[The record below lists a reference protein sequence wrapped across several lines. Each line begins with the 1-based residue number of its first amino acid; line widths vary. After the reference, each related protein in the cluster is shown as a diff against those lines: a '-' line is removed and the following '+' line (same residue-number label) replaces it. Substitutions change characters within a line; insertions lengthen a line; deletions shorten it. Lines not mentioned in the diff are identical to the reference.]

1 MLQNLSLKLNS
12 LFERFIDQILDFKQH
27 KCIETVPVNEL
38 NLIMS
43 LCKLMDCLA
52 TKENGVDPFNED
64 TFESMIKLWFLFCMI
79 WSVCAT
85 VDEAG
90 RFKIDTFLREMEGIF
105 PLKDTIYDYCVD
117 VRQKTYVSWED
128 KLSDEWRFNKA

>member
-1 MLQNLSLKLNS
+1 
-12 LFERFIDQILDFKQH
+12 
-27 KCIETVPVNEL
+27 
-38 NLIMS
+38 MS

-52 TKENGVDPFNED
+52 TKENGVDPFNEE
-64 TFESMIKLWFLFCMI
+64 TFETMIKLWFLFCMI

-117 VRQKTYVSWED
+117 VRQKTYIPWEE